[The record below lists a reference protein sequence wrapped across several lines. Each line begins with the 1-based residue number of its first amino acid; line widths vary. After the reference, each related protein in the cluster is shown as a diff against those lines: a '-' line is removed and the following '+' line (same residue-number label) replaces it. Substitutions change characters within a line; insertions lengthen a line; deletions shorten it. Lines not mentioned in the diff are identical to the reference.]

1 MLLGL
6 SQIIDCPGGVV
17 PFETTLDLSDMVIGG
32 SRPFPSPIEARGQ
45 VRNTAGVLLL
55 TAEIRAVL
63 DGVCDRCCKSFRRDF
78 TLPLEAVLVTKLE
91 SDALDDPWTF
101 ELVGDEADL
110 DDVLTTAVVL
120 NLDSQ
125 LLCKPDCKG
134 LCARCGKD
142 LNEGPCSCQPERDPR
157 LQVLEKLLNK

>member
-1 MLLGL
+1 M
-6 SQIIDCPGGVV
+6 
-17 PFETTLDLSDMVIGG
+17 
-32 SRPFPSPIEARGQ
+32 
-45 VRNTAGVLLL
+45 
-55 TAEIRAVL
+55 
-63 DGVCDRCCKSFRRDF
+63 
-78 TLPLEAVLVTKLE
+78 TKLE

-110 DDVLTTAVVL
+110 DDILTTAVVL

-142 LNEGPCSCQPERDPR
+142 LNEGPCGCQPERDPR